1 MMIDTFTEGLE
12 SLSMTPNELKTVL
25 HLLKK

>member
-1 MMIDTFTEGLE
+1 MMIDRFTEGLE